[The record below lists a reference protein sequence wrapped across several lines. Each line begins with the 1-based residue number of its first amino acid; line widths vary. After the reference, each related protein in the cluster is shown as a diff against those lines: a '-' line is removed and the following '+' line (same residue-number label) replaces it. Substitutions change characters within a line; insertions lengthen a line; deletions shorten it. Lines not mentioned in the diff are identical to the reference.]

1 MQVSYLFLSISAIR
15 MFAHEFCLA
24 FHQKSPI
31 FYQKSSAFFQKS
43 PVFYQKSPAFHFSD
57 THASA
62 HSSLITHDVCNT
74 STQQTQLQPI
84 AFGVSFI
91 LNLQSQSHRSLSSG
105 TWQKRRRE
113 LDNRLSF
120 EIRKITLQVQ

>member
-43 PVFYQKSPAFHFSD
+43 PAFRFSD